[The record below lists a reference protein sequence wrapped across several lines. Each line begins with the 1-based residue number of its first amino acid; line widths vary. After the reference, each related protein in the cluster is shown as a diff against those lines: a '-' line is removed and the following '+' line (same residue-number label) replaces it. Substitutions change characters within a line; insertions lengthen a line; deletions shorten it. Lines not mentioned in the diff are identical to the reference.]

1 MSTTETRTHQPARSG
16 APGRLPAG
24 TTLLAV
30 WAHPDDEAYLAAG
43 LMADVADRGGR
54 VVCAFATRGEQGAG
68 PGTATAAGR
77 ARLRGAEARR
87 SLMALG
93 VDQLR
98 FLGHADG
105 ACDRVDPADGMAQVA
120 RLVHEVQPH
129 TIVTFGSDGITG
141 HPDHVAVSRWTIG
154 AWTQSRL
161 VGTPPELLLAATTE
175 DFLARNAGL
184 HRDIGLFGYGSPRA
198 TRDDE
203 VTVRVALSEQ
213 ELDRKRAALA
223 AHESQT
229 PALAAAMGEDR
240 YRGWWREETFRSPTG
255 AEVADAV
262 RAVTDPIA
270 RRQAAVHGAPPASS
284 YAA

>member
-1 MSTTETRTHQPARSG
+1 MSTTDPTP
-16 APGRLPAG
+16 PGRLPAG

-30 WAHPDDEAYLAAG
+30 FAHPDDEAYLAAG
-43 LMADVADRGGR
+43 LMADVAARGGH
-54 VVCAFATRGEQGAG
+54 VVCAFATRGEAGAG
-68 PGTATAAGR
+68 PSTATAAGR

-87 SLMALG
+87 AAIALG
-93 VDQLR
+93 VHQLR

-120 RLVHEVQPH
+120 RLVHEVAPH
-129 TIVTFGSDGITG
+129 AIVTFGSDGITG
-141 HPDHVAVSRWTIG
+141 HTDHVAVSQWTIA

-161 VGTPPELLLAATTE
+161 VGPAPELLLAATTE
-175 DFLARNAGL
+175 DFLARNAEL
-184 HRDIGLFGYGSPRA
+184 HRDLGLFGPGGPRA

-203 VTVRVALSEQ
+203 VTVRVDLTEA
-213 ELDRKRAALA
+213 ELDRKRQALA

-229 PALAAAMGEDR
+229 TGLAAQVGEER
-240 YRGWWREETFRSPTG
+240 YRRWWPSECFRAATG

-262 RAVTDPIA
+262 RAVTDPVAVRRA
-270 RRQAAVHGAPPASS
+270 RAHGAAPASS